1 MPPRHRPRHPSP
13 PLAYTLVRAD
23 NGSQAA
29 TDGAA
34 APASQPAPAGIPE
47 PPLADATDTA
57 ITDFGDWG
65 APIADATPAVE
76 DAGAVETARFEPSA
90 SPEPSPDAPA
100 AAAFAAMI
108 SVASVPAAPVVPP
121 LAPIATRAPLLRP
134 PALVKGDAIGV
145 VAPSYAPRPGWLARG
160 VKALERLG
168 YGVIL
173 DSELGTLRRFQRAE
187 DERRAENFM
196 GMWLDPRVK
205 AVIGGTGGYGAVRM
219 LPHLEPEIF
228 RLNPKAFVGY
238 SDVTAL
244 HLWLM
249 RRAGLRV
256 FHGPTVDDLIPS
268 ARDPTMASLLAALT
282 SPRPAARMGR
292 DIARTVRPG
301 RAVGRLTGGNLSLVQ
316 QSIGTPYEIDTRD
329 AVLFLEE
336 TRDPMSVADERLV
349 HLRAAGLLRHVRG
362 VVFGQLSLDRSEED
376 EFEDFLT
383 DLLAD
388 LDIPI
393 LTDFPAGHEVPNLTL
408 PLGTEVELVAE
419 EQTGWLVYR
428 EDALA

>member
-1 MPPRHRPRHPSP
+1 MP
-13 PLAYTLVRAD
+13 AD
-23 NGSQAA
+23 NG
-29 TDGAA
+29 T
-34 APASQPAPAGIPE
+34 
-47 PPLADATDTA
+47 
-57 ITDFGDWG
+57 
-65 APIADATPAVE
+65 
-76 DAGAVETARFEPSA
+76 PSA
-90 SPEPSPDAPA
+90 L
-100 AAAFAAMI
+100 
-108 SVASVPAAPVVPP
+108 VPAADAAIPDPAFTATHGDQPALDATAVTRVTTPVLPADSINHDDLAVAPP
-121 LAPIATRAPLLRP
+121 RRDGIASRAADAAPQATRSSMIVSAVLPAPGVTAGPVSGPASGAGTTSQAIAPRTPLLRP

-173 DSELGTLRRFQRAE
+173 DPELGTLRRFQRAE

-196 GMWLDPRVK
+196 GLWLDPNVK
-205 AVIGGTGGYGAVRM
+205 AVIGGTGGYGAMRM
-219 LPHLEPEIF
+219 LPHLEPEVF
-228 RLNPKAFVGY
+228 RLNPKPFVGY

-282 SPRPAARMGR
+282 TARPAARMGR
-292 DIARTVRPG
+292 EIARVVRPG

-329 AVLFLEE
+329 AILFLEE

-393 LTDFPAGHEVPNLTL
+393 LADFPAGHEVPNLTL

-428 EDALA
+428 EDALS

>member
-1 MPPRHRPRHPSP
+1 MPAPPPSP
-13 PLAYTLVRAD
+13 SPATVAPNPTEPTPDLAPARP
-23 NGSQAA
+23 SA
-29 TDGAA
+29 TGPELPPDTTGGA
-34 APASQPAPAGIPE
+34 APAS
-47 PPLADATDTA
+47 
-57 ITDFGDWG
+57 
-65 APIADATPAVE
+65 
-76 DAGAVETARFEPSA
+76 
-90 SPEPSPDAPA
+90 A
-100 AAAFAAMI
+100 AA
-108 SVASVPAAPVVPP
+108 
-121 LAPIATRAPLLRP
+121 LAPPPPPLLRP
-134 PALVKGDAIGV
+134 LALVKGDAIGV

-160 VKALERLG
+160 VKALERAG

-173 DSELGTLRRFQRAE
+173 DPELGATRRFQRSE

-196 GMWLDPRVK
+196 GMWLDPQVK

-219 LPHLEPEIF
+219 LSYLEPEIF
-228 RLNPKAFVGY
+228 RRNPKAFVGY

-268 ARDPTMASLLAALT
+268 TRDPTMSSLLAALT
-282 SPRPAARMGR
+282 VPRPTTRMGR
-292 DIARTVRPG
+292 DIARVVRPG

-316 QSIGTPYEIDTRD
+316 QTIGTPYEIDARD
-329 AVLFLEE
+329 AILFLEE

-349 HLRAAGLLRHVRG
+349 HLRAAGVLQHVRG
-362 VVFGQLSLDRSEED
+362 VVLGQLSLDRSEED

-388 LDIPI
+388 LDVPI
-393 LTDFPAGHEVPNLTL
+393 ITDFPAGHEVPNLTL
-408 PLGTEVELVAE
+408 PMGTEVELVAE

-428 EDALA
+428 EDALIMPEARPAAAAS